1 MAFEKS
7 FNTLKPVTAP
17 ACIHLRNKA
26 VCLTG
31 DPRTVDLSGESEGH
45 CWCTLTQHVRG
56 PDQQFV
62 TRSDCVAGRSCYRD
76 SH

>member
-7 FNTLKPVTAP
+7 FNAPVTAP
-17 ACIHLRNKA
+17 ACIHLHNKA
-26 VCLTG
+26 VCVTG
-31 DPRTVDLSGESEGH
+31 DPRAVDHSDESEGH

-62 TRSDCVAGRSCYRD
+62 TRSDCVPGRSCYRD